1 MKMGLVLAGGGAII
15 RNFDQLLSSATEMP
29 VHVADNPLECVV
41 RGTGKALEDL
51 EVTEDEVVYYVTKTK
66 GGLLKKE
73 VVTLHVAT
81 LKMITEFIKE
91 YLTNLTKDMG
101 LEVSFESK
109 IREKQIT
116 IKMYSD
122 NNSILIGKNGQ
133 TLQALTTVLKQIVYN
148 EVKTYPYL
156 ILDVENYKEKQVKY
170 LERLAKNIAKEVAQ
184 TKNEVALE
192 NMNSYERRVIHNIL
206 SENKKV
212 YTISEGEEPNRH
224 IVIRYVETE
233 EE

>member
-1 MKMGLVLAGGGAII
+1 MELRKFDGKEEKEILA
-15 RNFDQLLSSATEMP
+15 
-29 VHVADNPLECVV
+29 
-41 RGTGKALEDL
+41 KALEEL
-51 EVTEDEVVYYVTKTK
+51 EVTEDEVIYYVTKTK

-91 YLTNLTKDMG
+91 YLSNLTKDMG

-148 EVKTYPYL
+148 EVKQYPYL

-206 SENKKV
+206 SENKRV

-224 IVIRYVETE
+224 VVVKPKED
-233 EE
+233 

>member
-1 MKMGLVLAGGGAII
+1 MELRKFDGKEEKEILA
-15 RNFDQLLSSATEMP
+15 
-29 VHVADNPLECVV
+29 
-41 RGTGKALEDL
+41 KALEEL

-91 YLTNLTKDMG
+91 YLSNLTKDMG

-148 EVKTYPYL
+148 EVKQYPYL

-206 SENKKV
+206 SENKRV

-224 IVIRYVETE
+224 VVVKPKED
-233 EE
+233 